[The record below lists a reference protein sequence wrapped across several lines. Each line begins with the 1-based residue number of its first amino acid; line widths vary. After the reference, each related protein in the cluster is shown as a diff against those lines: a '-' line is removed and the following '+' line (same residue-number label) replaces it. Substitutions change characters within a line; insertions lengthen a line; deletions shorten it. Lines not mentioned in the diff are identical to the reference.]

1 VDGIHIGSHVGAQ
14 PRVQLVTAMSPGQAQ
29 VDLTIGP
36 IRVTDGLVSAI
47 LGRLAAVP
55 PERGAALLATGGL
68 VHLLV
73 EDTSARYSRA
83 SWDISGALSAT
94 VGEMEAAGH
103 GMLAGTVHIHP
114 ASIPDPSGTDIATTR
129 DALELNPHLGWLV
142 IAIVTEGAPRE
153 HDLPVGPDHRM
164 SLHMLR
170 RDWRAQTSLA
180 RARSSVAP
188 LAADLAT
195 AGITIVSATSIT
207 AWRRARRRRAARPRA
222 VLPTVVMLNNSPRLA
237 IQVST
242 PRPAALLIHPGYPQ
256 TGPIAVTG
264 RQDAHTGAV
273 LQPLSS
279 PWDPVAP
286 PGPQLAALAR
296 AAASRRI
303 AGSTKRVWPLV
314 GALSSRRVL
323 VAGAGSVGGR
333 IAEDLV
339 RSGVGAFTV
348 IDPDRVDAPNLA
360 RTVYS
365 AADIGMPKPD
375 ALARRLQAIDPAVV
389 VDRHGAP
396 LGTIDLPQALAGV
409 SLVVAATDDMTEQ
422 ALLAHHAYAAGVP
435 LVGCALYKKAA
446 AGEVVL
452 SVPAAGTACWRCAV
466 GAGTPSDSYR
476 PSSDYGLH
484 GRLAGESALG
494 PSIHLV
500 AGVAASAALGLLAAP
515 GSQAGRHLKRLLS
528 QRRTLGLIAT
538 TPAWGFFKTVFAG
551 MDHQHAPQSVWVRVD
566 PDADCPACGA
576 HPIPPLDAQTG
587 SHIAHIISEFRQSI
601 GNTPSLDRTSAQAT
615 PAVPST
621 STPTSS

>member
-1 VDGIHIGSHVGAQ
+1 MDGVHVGSDVGAQ
-14 PRVQLVTAMSPGQAQ
+14 PRVQPVTAMPTGQDK
-29 VDLTIGP
+29 VHLTIAP
-36 IRVTDGLVSAI
+36 IRTTDGLVDAI
-47 LGRLAAVP
+47 FGRLAAVP

-68 VHLLV
+68 IHLLV

-83 SWDISGALSAT
+83 SWDISAALSET
-94 VGEMEAAGH
+94 VSEIEAAGH
-103 GMLAGTVHIHP
+103 GTLAGTVHTHP
-114 ASIPDPSGTDIATTR
+114 DGIPDPSGTDMATTR
-129 DALELNPHLGWLV
+129 DALELNPHLGGLV
-142 IAIVTEGAPRE
+142 IAVVTEGAPRDY
-153 HDLPVGPDHRM
+153 DLPVGPDHRM
-164 SLHMLR
+164 SLHILR
-170 RDWRAQTSLA
+170 RDWRGQTSLA
-180 RARSSVAP
+180 RVRGSVVP
-188 LAADLAT
+188 LAADLAA
-195 AGITIVSATSIT
+195 AGITIVSATSIR
-207 AWRRARRRRAARPRA
+207 AWRRAGRREAARPRA
-222 VLPTVVMLNNSPRLA
+222 ALPTVVMLNNSPRLA
-237 IQVST
+237 IPVPT
-242 PRPAALLIHPGYPQ
+242 LRPAALLIHPGYPE
-256 TGPIAVTG
+256 TGPIVVTS
-264 RQDAHTGAV
+264 RQDAHTRAM
-273 LQPLSS
+273 LQPLPS

-286 PGPQLAALAR
+286 PAPQLAALAR

-323 VAGAGSVGGR
+323 VAGAGSVGSR

-360 RTVYS
+360 RTVYT
-365 AADIGMPKPD
+365 AADIGAPKPD

-396 LGTIDLPQALAGV
+396 LGTIDLSQALAEV

-422 ALLAHHAYAAGVP
+422 ALLAHHAYAAEVP
-435 LVGCALYKKAA
+435 LVACALYKKAA

-476 PSSDYGLH
+476 PGRDYGLH

-500 AGVAASAALGLLAAP
+500 AGVAASAALGLLAGP
-515 GSQAGRHLKRLLS
+515 GSQAGRHLKRLVS
-528 QRRTLGLIAT
+528 QGRTLGLIAT

-566 PDADCPACGA
+566 PDADCPVCGA
-576 HPIPPLDAQTG
+576 HPVPPLDTQAGSDIARIIREHRRSIGSTG
-587 SHIAHIISEFRQSI
+587 S
-601 GNTPSLDRTSAQAT
+601 PDRAIVRDG
-615 PAVPST
+615 PAIRPPFAPET
-621 STPTSS
+621 

>member
-1 VDGIHIGSHVGAQ
+1 M
-14 PRVQLVTAMSPGQAQ
+14 PPGQENS
-29 VDLTIGP
+29 DLTIAP

-55 PERGAALLATGGL
+55 PERGAALVAAGGL
-68 VHLLV
+68 IHLLV
-73 EDTSARYSRA
+73 EDTSARCSRA
-83 SWDISGALSAT
+83 SWDISAALSQT
-94 VGEMEAAGH
+94 VGEIEAAGN
-103 GMLAGTVHIHP
+103 GTLAGTVHTHP
-114 ASIPDPSGTDIATTR
+114 AGIPDPSGTDVATTR
-129 DALELNPHLGWLV
+129 DALELNPHLGRLV
-142 IAIVTEGAPRE
+142 IAVVTKGAPRE

-164 SLHMLR
+164 SLHVLS
-170 RDWRAQTSLA
+170 RDHRGKMSLA
-180 RARSSVAP
+180 RVRGVVVP
-188 LAADLAT
+188 LAADLAA

-207 AWRRARRRRAARPRA
+207 AWRRRRRGGAARPRA
-222 VLPTVVMLNNSPRLA
+222 VLPTVVMLNHSLRLA
-237 IQVST
+237 IPVPA
-242 PRPAALLIHPGYPQ
+242 PRAAALLIDPGYPQ

-264 RQDAHTGAV
+264 RQAAGTRAE
-273 LQPLSS
+273 LQPLPSS
-279 PWDPVAP
+279 WDPVAP

-296 AAASRRI
+296 AATGRRV

-314 GALSSRRVL
+314 GALSGRRVL
-323 VAGAGSVGGR
+323 VAGAGSVGSR
-333 IAEDLV
+333 IAEDLI

-396 LGTIDLPQALAGV
+396 LGMIDLPQALAGV

-422 ALLAHHAYAAGVP
+422 ALLAHHAYATGVP
-435 LVGCALYKKAA
+435 LVACALYKKAA

-452 SVPAAGTACWRCAV
+452 SVPAARTACWRCAV

-476 PSSDYGLH
+476 PGRDYGLG

-500 AGVAASAALGLLAAP
+500 AGVAASAALGLLAGP

-538 TPAWGFFKTVFAG
+538 TPAWGLFKTVFAG

-566 PDADCPACGA
+566 PDADCPVCGA
-576 HPIPPLDAQTG
+576 CPIPPLDAQAG
-587 SHIAHIISEFRQSI
+587 SDIAHIIREHRRSI
-601 GNTPSLDRTSAQAT
+601 
-615 PAVPST
+615 T
-621 STPTSS
+621 STGSPDRAIARDGPAIRSAFDPEI